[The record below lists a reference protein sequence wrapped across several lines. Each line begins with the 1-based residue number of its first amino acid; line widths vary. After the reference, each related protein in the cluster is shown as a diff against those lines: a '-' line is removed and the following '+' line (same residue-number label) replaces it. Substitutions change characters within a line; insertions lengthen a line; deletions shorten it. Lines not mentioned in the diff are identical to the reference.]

1 MYRVLSSLFL
11 VHIVTIV
18 VSGAQRSNVHNLVNC
33 LCDCNGC
40 CSHCVHGGDVVVVI
54 VVCVKINVFVATVV
68 GAVAVKDVMAFDG
81 NEVVFIVVVVT
92 VVAFV

>member
-11 VHIVTIV
+11 VHIVTIE
-18 VSGAQRSNVHNLVNC
+18 VSGAQRSNVHNLVNW

-40 CSHCVHGGDVVVVI
+40 CSHCDHGGDVVVI

-68 GAVAVKDVMAFDG
+68 GAVAVKGVMAFDG
-81 NEVVFIVVVVT
+81 NVVVVFIVVVVI
-92 VVAFV
+92 VAAFV